1 MTDKTGREA
10 EHVEKSPAGVVDP
23 KDAAVPAE
31 HPAPAGARGRIVQA
45 SPPAPVP
52 EKRPTP
58 AVKDT
63 TVPPEEDKSAL
74 TGRNADNESSN
85 QDVIRATGTMAI
97 ATLLSRITG
106 FLRQMLIGATLG
118 ATVGTAFSSANQI
131 PNLVTEIVLGAVLT
145 SLVVPV
151 LVRAEKEDTDR
162 GETFIRRL
170 FTLAFSI
177 LGIVTIASVVLA
189 PFLTRMMLPE
199 DSKANAVQATSL
211 AFLLL
216 PQILFYG
223 LFALFQAVL
232 NTKNIFGPGAWAPVI
247 NNFISI
253 GVLLAYRFLPG
264 QLDPHEP
271 TPVADPHVMLLGL
284 GTTTAVMVQCL
295 ILLPYLKKAGI
306 NLRPKWGLD
315 ARIKQFGG
323 MALAIITYVAISQL
337 GYVVTSRVAAYADAG
352 APLVYQNAWLML
364 QVPYGVIGVTLL
376 TAIMPRLSR
385 NAADGDVDAVVRD
398 LTLGSKLTFIALIP
412 IVIFM
417 TGFGVP
423 IARALFQYGAYGA
436 ESAEQLGLTISF
448 SAFTLIPYALVLL
461 HLRVFYARE
470 EAWTPTFIIAGITLT
485 KIVLTLL
492 APLMTSN
499 PDRVVILLGTANG
512 FGFVSGAVIGGFLL
526 KRKLGSLG
534 GKAVTQTVLWASG
547 AGLVGLVVS
556 WVLYWGVNYLLP
568 ENLPSIVSLIKV
580 AVLGVIFLIATGLV
594 LSKSSLPEVQNLAR
608 ALQRIPGMSR
618 FIKVDSSKAIE
629 LEEPDVPEIR
639 PVFTQDAFNATLVP
653 PPMSAGIVR
662 GPRLVPGAPVSD
674 GRFRLLQDHG
684 AVTGAQFWQAREQST
699 GRLVALTF
707 VDTNSLAPIAP
718 ATPGVAA
725 RRSAEISRNTRRLAE
740 LELDT
745 VADNIQVLSYRTGCL
760 VVADWFEGTSLKQVA
775 EADNLDP
782 HSVARAT
789 APLFADAA
797 ASHDAGLILG
807 VEHRDRFR
815 VSTDGV
821 VKVAFP
827 AVLDGT
833 SAATDREALSSALEL
848 LVESTEPSPKKLRD
862 ISEDANLPADE
873 AAQRVED
880 AHYALDS
887 ADEDSREEKM
897 EELHEAQA
905 LTLAGIAQR
914 LRDFAPEEPEEAPE
928 ALPVKAQ
935 VEPDQ
940 EDDPAQEP
948 GFGGRGYSGSGVI
961 VIGIFATIFVVAMAA
976 LTTWIMSLLSNVE
989 ASNPVSETIHGST
1002 DIPDTPPVRL
1012 QPSSAVTVPD
1022 NKDYAAL
1029 IDGKTATTWS
1039 TKEEDT
1045 GVLVTLDTPTHL
1057 AVLPVVQSNSTGAKY
1072 AVYGVNQD
1080 SFNPENPQAGS
1091 LHQLARG
1098 KFESGK
1104 EDIELEETTEQ
1115 FDGILF
1121 MITELPKSDKATI
1134 ADIGLVGQP

>member
-162 GETFIRRL
+162 GETFVRRL
-170 FTLAFSI
+170 FTLAFSV
-177 LGIVTIASVVLA
+177 LGTVTIASVVLA

-232 NTKNIFGPGAWAPVI
+232 NTKNVFGPGAWAPVI

-264 QLDPHEP
+264 ELDPHEP

-423 IARALFQYGAYGA
+423 IARALFQ
-436 ESAEQLGLTISF
+436 L
-448 SAFTLIPYALVLL
+448 
-461 HLRVFYARE
+461 
-470 EAWTPTFIIAGITLT
+470 
-485 KIVLTLL
+485 
-492 APLMTSN
+492 
-499 PDRVVILLGTANG
+499 
-512 FGFVSGAVIGGFLL
+512 
-526 KRKLGSLG
+526 
-534 GKAVTQTVLWASG
+534 
-547 AGLVGLVVS
+547 
-556 WVLYWGVNYLLP
+556 
-568 ENLPSIVSLIKV
+568 SLIH
-580 AVLGVIFLIATGLV
+580 I
-594 LSKSSLPEVQNLAR
+594 
-608 ALQRIPGMSR
+608 
-618 FIKVDSSKAIE
+618 
-629 LEEPDVPEIR
+629 
-639 PVFTQDAFNATLVP
+639 
-653 PPMSAGIVR
+653 
-662 GPRLVPGAPVSD
+662 
-674 GRFRLLQDHG
+674 
-684 AVTGAQFWQAREQST
+684 
-699 GRLVALTF
+699 
-707 VDTNSLAPIAP
+707 
-718 ATPGVAA
+718 
-725 RRSAEISRNTRRLAE
+725 
-740 LELDT
+740 
-745 VADNIQVLSYRTGCL
+745 
-760 VVADWFEGTSLKQVA
+760 
-775 EADNLDP
+775 
-782 HSVARAT
+782 
-789 APLFADAA
+789 
-797 ASHDAGLILG
+797 
-807 VEHRDRFR
+807 
-815 VSTDGV
+815 
-821 VKVAFP
+821 
-827 AVLDGT
+827 
-833 SAATDREALSSALEL
+833 
-848 LVESTEPSPKKLRD
+848 
-862 ISEDANLPADE
+862 
-873 AAQRVED
+873 
-880 AHYALDS
+880 
-887 ADEDSREEKM
+887 
-897 EELHEAQA
+897 
-905 LTLAGIAQR
+905 
-914 LRDFAPEEPEEAPE
+914 
-928 ALPVKAQ
+928 
-935 VEPDQ
+935 
-940 EDDPAQEP
+940 
-948 GFGGRGYSGSGVI
+948 
-961 VIGIFATIFVVAMAA
+961 
-976 LTTWIMSLLSNVE
+976 
-989 ASNPVSETIHGST
+989 
-1002 DIPDTPPVRL
+1002 
-1012 QPSSAVTVPD
+1012 
-1022 NKDYAAL
+1022 
-1029 IDGKTATTWS
+1029 
-1039 TKEEDT
+1039 
-1045 GVLVTLDTPTHL
+1045 
-1057 AVLPVVQSNSTGAKY
+1057 
-1072 AVYGVNQD
+1072 
-1080 SFNPENPQAGS
+1080 
-1091 LHQLARG
+1091 
-1098 KFESGK
+1098 
-1104 EDIELEETTEQ
+1104 
-1115 FDGILF
+1115 
-1121 MITELPKSDKATI
+1121 
-1134 ADIGLVGQP
+1134 

>member
-31 HPAPAGARGRIVQA
+31 HPAPAGARGRIVRA

-58 AVKDT
+58 AVQDT
-63 TVPPEEDKSAL
+63 TVPPEKDKSAL
-74 TGRNADNESSN
+74 TGRNAENESSN

-162 GETFIRRL
+162 GETFVRRL

-232 NTKNIFGPGAWAPVI
+232 NTKNIFGPGAWAPVV
-247 NNFISI
+247 NNVISI
-253 GVLLAYRFLPG
+253 SVLLAYRFLPG

-271 TPVADPHVMLLGL
+271 TPVADPHVMRLGL

-337 GYVVTSRVAAYADAG
+337 GYVITSRVAAYADAG

-556 WVLYWGVNYLLP
+556 WVLYRGVNFLLP
-568 ENLPSIVSLIKV
+568 ENLSSIVSLIKV

-594 LSKSSLPEVQNLAR
+594 PRTIPSLPDLVGIRVLRTYDESLALRAHAGSAKRAVVIGAGFIGCEVAASLRKMGVEVTIVEPQPTPLASVLGTEIGELVARLHR
-608 ALQRIPGMSR
+608 AEG
-618 FIKVDSSKAIE
+618 VD
-629 LEEPDVPEIR
+629 
-639 PVFTQDAFNATLVP
+639 
-653 PPMSAGIVR
+653 VR
-662 GPRLVPGAPVSD
+662 CGVG
-674 GRFRLLQDHG
+674 
-684 AVTGAQFWQAREQST
+684 VTGVTGTGHVEKVQLADGTELDADVVVVGIGSRPSTDWLDGSGIAVDNGVVCDAAGRTSAPNVWAIGDVASWRDAAGHQVRVEHWSNVAEQAR
-699 GRLVALTF
+699 VI
-707 VDTNSLAPIAP
+707 VP
-718 ATPGVAA
+718 AMLG
-725 RRSAEISRNTRRLAE
+725 
-740 LELDT
+740 
-745 VADNIQVLSYRTGCL
+745 Q
-760 VVADWFEGTSLKQVA
+760 
-775 EADNLDP
+775 
-782 HSVARAT
+782 
-789 APLFADAA
+789 DAA
-797 ASHDAGLILG
+797 AAVVVPYFWSDQYDVKIQCLGEPKAGDTVHIIEDDGRKFLAFY
-807 VEHRDRFR
+807 ERDGA
-815 VSTDGV
+815 VSGV
-821 VKVAFP
+821 VGGGMPGKVMKNRAKVAA
-827 AVLDGT
+827 AV
-833 SAATDREALSSALEL
+833 
-848 LVESTEPSPKKLRD
+848 P
-862 ISEDANLPADE
+862 
-873 AAQRVED
+873 
-880 AHYALDS
+880 
-887 ADEDSREEKM
+887 
-897 EELHEAQA
+897 
-905 LTLAGIAQR
+905 
-914 LRDFAPEEPEEAPE
+914 
-928 ALPVKAQ
+928 
-935 VEPDQ
+935 
-940 EDDPAQEP
+940 
-948 GFGGRGYSGSGVI
+948 
-961 VIGIFATIFVVAMAA
+961 
-976 LTTWIMSLLSNVE
+976 
-989 ASNPVSETIHGST
+989 
-1002 DIPDTPPVRL
+1002 
-1012 QPSSAVTVPD
+1012 
-1022 NKDYAAL
+1022 
-1029 IDGKTATTWS
+1029 
-1039 TKEEDT
+1039 
-1045 GVLVTLDTPTHL
+1045 
-1057 AVLPVVQSNSTGAKY
+1057 
-1072 AVYGVNQD
+1072 
-1080 SFNPENPQAGS
+1080 
-1091 LHQLARG
+1091 
-1098 KFESGK
+1098 
-1104 EDIELEETTEQ
+1104 
-1115 FDGILF
+1115 
-1121 MITELPKSDKATI
+1121 I
-1134 ADIGLVGQP
+1134 ADVLG